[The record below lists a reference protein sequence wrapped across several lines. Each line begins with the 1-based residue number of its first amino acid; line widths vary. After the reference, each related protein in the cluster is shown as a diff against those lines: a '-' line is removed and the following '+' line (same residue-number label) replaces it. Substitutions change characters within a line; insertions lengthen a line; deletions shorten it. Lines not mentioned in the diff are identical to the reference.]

1 MSEWKRIMGGGIA
14 AVGLVVFLNTAA
26 VAQETRGPVPGAP
39 QQWDGLELKQSS
51 KVDAAYV
58 DPEADLSGYTTVIL
72 DDADVSFSKDWDP
85 NRGERGVDRVSAKD
99 IQNIRQGVADL
110 FREVFTEELTAGGY
124 ALVEEPSHTTLLI
137 RPAIVD
143 LYINSVEGSRPGR
156 TYTYTAEAGRM
167 TLVVEL
173 RDSATGDVLA
183 RAVDR
188 SRARKTGMYTMSSRN
203 TNVAEARRMFKTWA
217 NLLRQALDE
226 AHGKGE

>member
-1 MSEWKRIMGGGIA
+1 MSDLKGIMGG
-14 AVGLVVFLNTAA
+14 LVVAAGLSAFLNPAA
-26 VAQETRGPVPGAP
+26 VAQETRGPVSGAP
-39 QQWDGLELKQSS
+39 QQWDGLVLKQSS

-72 DDADVSFSKDWDP
+72 GDADVSFSKDWDP

-99 IQNIRQGVADL
+99 IQDIRQGVADL
-110 FREVFTEELTAGGY
+110 FREVFTEELTEGGY
-124 ALVEEPSHTTLLI
+124 ELVEEPSHTTLLI

-203 TNVAEARRMFKTWA
+203 TNVAEARRMFKAWA
-217 NLLRQALDE
+217 DLLRQALDE
-226 AHGKGE
+226 AHAKGD